1 MIAEVTASPSVFD
14 QTAYSAPEICER
26 QMESIKDALMHR
38 SLLRDLRDGGLTAKI
53 LSSSSVS
60 PRGKEILK
68 KMRTR
73 GRITSEAPCGS
84 SIPAH
89 ESEWVTEG
97 LQAHTRRPLG
107 CVLTTGSTKE
117 LFASNNIVEDVHKMT
132 RTAWWKESARVSWRV
147 QRSRQDFLK
156 HLEPLLIHAN
166 SLQFIEPFFDPSDR
180 SDYGWFNEVI
190 RVLATRERPAS
201 LEIHRGCVSGSGR
214 SATIFTPDQII
225 NKFSPLSKELEA
237 VGLKATVFVWL
248 EMHNRYLLTNIGGF
262 QLGNSLIER
271 PAQPK
276 DTWSCLDRHTQD
288 DIQRE
293 YDPSAPSNRFKCSF
307 PIGAA

>member
-14 QTAYSAPEICER
+14 QTGYSSPEICER
-26 QMESIKDALMHR
+26 QMESIKDALMQR

-53 LSSSSVS
+53 LSSPSFS

-73 GRITSEAPCGS
+73 GRITSEAPYGT
-84 SIPAH
+84 SIPVH
-89 ESEWVTEG
+89 ESDWVTEG
-97 LQAHTRRPLG
+97 LEAHRRRPIG
-107 CVLTTGSTKE
+107 CVLTTGVTKE

-132 RTAWWKESARVSWRV
+132 RTAWWKEGARVSWRV

-166 SLQFIEPFFDPSDR
+166 SLQFIEPFFDPSHR
-180 SDYGWFNEVI
+180 SDYGWFNDVV
-190 RVLATRERPAS
+190 RVLGTRRTPAI
-201 LEIHRGCVSGSGR
+201 LEIHRGCASGSGK
-214 SATIFTPDQII
+214 SATIFTREQIMT
-225 NKFSPLSKELEA
+225 KFTPLSEELGA
-237 VGLKATVFVWL
+237 VGLKATIFVWM

-276 DTWSCLDRHTQD
+276 DTWSRLDRHTQD

-293 YDPSAPSNRFKCSF
+293 YDPSASSDRFKWSF
-307 PIGAA
+307 RIGAA